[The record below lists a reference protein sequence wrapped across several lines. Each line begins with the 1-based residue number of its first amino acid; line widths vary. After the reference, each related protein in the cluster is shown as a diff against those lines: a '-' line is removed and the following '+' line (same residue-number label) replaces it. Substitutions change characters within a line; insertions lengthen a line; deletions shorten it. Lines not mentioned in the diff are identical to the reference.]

1 MMRSLYFIAALATV
15 LFSVPAAD
23 AAESEW
29 VLTPESRSR
38 LISGVS
44 ATGLSVAAPMGFEI
58 ELKDGWKTYW
68 RAPGPQGYPPRFSWD
83 TSNNVKSLE
92 VIWPSPKRF
101 SVLGYDS
108 IGYAGSVVL
117 PLSVVFENPSKPAKL
132 VLEVDYLTCNEICVP
147 QLAKHSIV
155 IPAGIPKPTTHAFK
169 IDKARGLAPTPAGA
183 GFSVKKVWLSTYP
196 DKTEIAVEGE
206 APVKVTQADLFI
218 DELPGYFFGAPR
230 IEQLTGDRFRLTS
243 VAAARPSVAILPGHE
258 AIYTL
263 SLNGQTF
270 QQKVALSA
278 PLKTRTGSQFL
289 IIIAIALLGGLILN
303 FMPCVLP
310 VLAIKLTSV
319 LNHSDRDRRSIRL
332 GFLATSL
339 GILLTFWVLAVGAIT
354 LKNFGVAVGWG
365 MQFQEPMFVALMSLI
380 MALFSGNLFGL
391 FEFTAPR
398 SLNRVSEATPS
409 AGVIGAFWTGVLAT
423 LLATPCSAPFVG
435 TAIAFALS
443 RGSLEIIAVFTA
455 MAVGLGVPY
464 LLTALFPA
472 TVKML
477 PRPGQWMHVVRIM
490 MGLSVALT
498 GIWLLWILFSQAGF
512 IAVLSAAVA
521 SIIIICLARLFQ
533 SAVRW
538 WTVGI
543 TLSAALAVVW
553 FTATPPR
560 TAEVETANWVKF
572 DMLDVMRRVQAGE
585 TLLVDVTADWC
596 VTCKWNKAAVLNRDP
611 VSSILAN
618 QVTPIKADWTRPNT
632 DIADYLARYNRFG
645 IPFNIVYG
653 PGAKEGVILPE
664 LLSTDVVMKAIMQ
677 ARGR

>member
-1 MMRSLYFIAALATV
+1 MRFLYFIAALATV
-15 LFSVPAAD
+15 LFSVTAAH

-29 VLTPESRSR
+29 VSTSESRSR

-44 ATGLSVAAPMGFEI
+44 ATGLSAAAPMGFEI

-68 RAPGPQGYPPRFSWD
+68 RAPGPQGYPPRFSWGN
-83 TSNNVKSLE
+83 SNNVKSLE
-92 VIWPSPKRF
+92 VTWPSPKRF

-117 PLSVVFENPSKPAKL
+117 PLSVVFENSSKPATL
-132 VLEVDYLTCNEICVP
+132 ELEVDYLTCNEICVP

-155 IPAGIPKPTTHAFK
+155 ISAGTPKPTTHAFK
-169 IDKARGLAPTPAGA
+169 IDKARGLAPAPAGA
-183 GFSVKKVWLSTYP
+183 GFSVKKVWLSTNP
-196 DKTEIAVEGE
+196 DKTEITVEGE
-206 APVKVTQADLFI
+206 APVNVIQADLFI

-230 IEQLTGDRFRLTS
+230 VEKLTGDRFRLTS
-243 VAAARPSVAILPGHE
+243 VAAARPSAAILPGHE

-263 SLNGQTF
+263 TLNGQTF
-270 QQKVALSA
+270 QQQVPLSA
-278 PLKTRTGSQFL
+278 PPNTRVGSQFL
-289 IIIAIALLGGLILN
+289 LIIAIALLGGFVLN

-310 VLAIKLTSV
+310 VLAIKLTSA
-319 LNHSDRDRRSIRL
+319 LNHSDRDRRSVRL

-391 FEFTAPR
+391 FEFTAPQA
-398 SLNRVSEATPS
+398 LNSVSEARPS
-409 AGVIGAFWTGVLAT
+409 AGIVGAFWTGVLAT

-443 RGSLEIIAVFTA
+443 RGFFEIIAVFTA

-472 TVKML
+472 AVKIL
-477 PRPGQWMHVVRIM
+477 PRPGRWMHVVRIM

-498 GIWLLWILFSQAGF
+498 GIWLLWILFRQASF
-512 IAVLSAAVA
+512 TAVLSTVVA
-521 SIIIICLARLFQ
+521 SIIIICLARLFH
-533 SAVRW
+533 SPVRW
-538 WTVGI
+538 WTIGI

-553 FTATPPR
+553 LTATPPR
-560 TAEVETANWVKF
+560 AKEVGTANWVKF
-572 DMLDVMRRVQAGE
+572 DELDLMRRVQAGE

-611 VSSILAN
+611 VSSILTKE
-618 QVTPIKADWTRPNT
+618 VTPIKADWTRPNT
-632 DIADYLARYNRFG
+632 NIADYLARHNRFG

-653 PGAKEGVILPE
+653 PGAKEGIILPE
-664 LLSTDVVMKAIMQ
+664 LLSTDVVMQAIMQ

>member
-1 MMRSLYFIAALATV
+1 
-15 LFSVPAAD
+15 
-23 AAESEW
+23 
-29 VLTPESRSR
+29 
-38 LISGVS
+38 
-44 ATGLSVAAPMGFEI
+44 
-58 ELKDGWKTYW
+58 
-68 RAPGPQGYPPRFSWD
+68 
-83 TSNNVKSLE
+83 
-92 VIWPSPKRF
+92 
-101 SVLGYDS
+101 
-108 IGYAGSVVL
+108 
-117 PLSVVFENPSKPAKL
+117 
-132 VLEVDYLTCNEICVP
+132 
-147 QLAKHSIV
+147 
-155 IPAGIPKPTTHAFK
+155 
-169 IDKARGLAPTPAGA
+169 
-183 GFSVKKVWLSTYP
+183 YP

-278 PLKTRTGSQFL
+278 PLKTRMGSQFL

-409 AGVIGAFWTGVLAT
+409 AGVVGAFWTGVLAT

-472 TVKML
+472 
-477 PRPGQWMHVVRIM
+477 
-490 MGLSVALT
+490 
-498 GIWLLWILFSQAGF
+498 
-512 IAVLSAAVA
+512 
-521 SIIIICLARLFQ
+521 
-533 SAVRW
+533 
-538 WTVGI
+538 
-543 TLSAALAVVW
+543 
-553 FTATPPR
+553 
-560 TAEVETANWVKF
+560 
-572 DMLDVMRRVQAGE
+572 
-585 TLLVDVTADWC
+585 
-596 VTCKWNKAAVLNRDP
+596 
-611 VSSILAN
+611 
-618 QVTPIKADWTRPNT
+618 
-632 DIADYLARYNRFG
+632 
-645 IPFNIVYG
+645 
-653 PGAKEGVILPE
+653 
-664 LLSTDVVMKAIMQ
+664 
-677 ARGR
+677 